1 TVVNN
6 QTVTAPDITGGSA
19 TISSGAGTNQLTLSA
34 NATATTLEDVRIATT
49 TKLSQGDGVPIG
61 VPIRIDGV
69 NTGSGTQQ
77 IFATFA
83 DVGGTGCGSSQFG
96 NFNQNDIA
104 QDPNPVTR
112 VSDNASTRDLLEN
125 NSDQIDQFAATDF
138 PGDAVDQSIEAA
150 TSIYVISFGVQKG
163 TPTDANV
170 NIDSTGAVPVVGN
183 SNVTSYGGNLL
194 ALDGVFATAST
205 EVANTFPTA
214 RTLWNIYRT
223 DTVRASTAGLL
234 NWMCDSNTN
243 FNKGTDNS
251 TQQNFDTELGN
262 LISSVYFFPRNTD
275 TTQPPA
281 TATPLDGV
289 PAPNNTC
296 AASLNVNTTQ
306 GSNTVT
312 LTSGGAF
319 PVDIVNQGQ
328 LPGSV
333 SGFQANSVI
342 VSDPQF
348 ASGTYVVS
356 GASTETY
363 NSGTSTW
370 NYVPSL
376 TLTLSQPAAAT
387 ATGVATVFYGVPA
400 VTSVGSPNT

>member
-61 VPIRIDGV
+61 VPIRIVGIS
-69 NTGSGTQQ
+69 TSSGIEG

-83 DVGGTGCGSSQFG
+83 NVGGSGCSGS
-96 NFNQNDIA
+96 NFNQNDVA

-112 VSDNASTRDLLEN
+112 VGTNASTRDVLQN
-125 NSDQIDQFAATDF
+125 NSDQIDQYAVTDF

-150 TSIYVISFGVQKG
+150 TSIYIISFGVQKG

-170 NIDSTGAVPVVGN
+170 NIDSTGALPVVGN
-183 SNVTSYGGNLL
+183 PTTTSYGGNLL
-194 ALDGVFATAST
+194 ALNGTFATAGS

-214 RTLWNIYRT
+214 LTLYNIYRT
-223 DTVRASTAGLL
+223 DTVRASTAGFL

-281 TATPLDGV
+281 IGTPADGLA
-289 PAPNNTC
+289 APNNTC
-296 AASLNVNTTQ
+296 AASLNVNTTA

-342 VSDPQF
+342 VSDTQF
-348 ASGTYVVS
+348 PSGTYVVS
-356 GASTETY
+356 GASTGTY